1 MHARAIVHATGGRL
15 RRVKVADD
23 GAELRLPGRGVCGIS
38 ATLGPSRKATG
49 PNELEAPVT
58 DSAAAVVVW
67 GNAGAA
73 RVAVARAFVDTT
85 FPAPWLLIEVGNL
98 GFDFYTIDAATT
110 LDLVLDVVHVDTH
123 SEPVLRVDYGAQT
136 VPASLGFVRG
146 LPTYTTAASMA
157 RDLATEA
164 TQLANKA
171 FLAEIADDLPAKGPA
186 NANAAMPVTLATNDA
201 QAAAL
206 LAQLTQIA
214 AEVSPLAAA
223 PPGIVRTTVGTTAAT
238 LASAPCSRGFWL
250 VCHYDSPGVLWYG
263 AASAG
268 VTSSGSNARGH
279 LVPGDRKWFGLDN
292 PSRLEVCGSA
302 AATAYS
308 IDGE

>member
-1 MHARAIVHATGGRL
+1 MKFQTVYTKTGTSDDAAPTNGAAAPTGSFGLDSYVDPSRLTPVGSIDVYAELLDGAGADIAGAYWTAQLWRQDSDNGRWNTVGAPFRLSAGVESHVPVPSPNMPGGRL
-15 RRVKVADD
+15 YLQLT
-23 GAELRLPGRGVCGIS
+23 GASG
-38 ATLGPSRKATG
+38 
-49 PNELEAPVT
+49 AP
-58 DSAAAVVVW
+58 
-67 GNAGAA
+67 
-73 RVAVARAFVDTT
+73 TT
-85 FPAPWLLIEVGNL
+85 
-98 GFDFYTIDAATT
+98 TR
-110 LDLVLDVVHVDTH
+110 VHVAP
-123 SEPVLRVDYGAQT
+123 SGAL
-136 VPASLGFVRG
+136 S
-146 LPTYTTAASMA
+146 S
-157 RDLATEA
+157 TEA

>member
-171 FLAEIADDLPAKGPA
+171 FLAEIADDLPTKGPA
-186 NANAAMPVTLATNDA
+186 TANASMPVTLATDDA
-201 QAAAL
+201 ARVAL
-206 LAQLTQIA
+206 
-214 AEVSPLAAA
+214 A
-223 PPGIVRTTVGTTAAT
+223 PTATPGAIVRTAVTTAIV
-238 LASAPCSRGFWL
+238 LASLVCVRGFWL
-250 VCHYDSPGVLWYG
+250 HNSGTVRLYYALASGTAP
-263 AASAG
+263 AADGSSSAG
-268 VTSSGSNARGH
+268 FVE
-279 LVPGDRKWFGLDN
+279 PGQAKWFGYSNTNLLQVV
-292 PSRLEVCGSA
+292 SSSG
-302 AATAYS
+302 TAYYS
-308 IDGE
+308 VDGE